1 MKRLLCTM
9 LVISLMIA
17 GLCIP
22 VAAELYTRNF
32 TNDLINPFTTH
43 LSDSNGRVVF
53 YFEPIGMNAMPEAT
67 VSMAAPSGTVGRVLS
82 VIACNYDGSGL
93 DPEAWSASSEE
104 RVNNEVTCT
113 AYLRINPFATKV
125 NFYAARS
132 RNGVTNAW
140 DYYYTASNH
149 LACVVEEE
157 LMAIKADF
165 AEK

>member
-9 LVISLMIA
+9 LVISLLIIS
-17 GLCIP
+17 LCIP

-32 TNDLINPFTTH
+32 TNNFIDSFVTTV
-43 LSDSNGRVVF
+43 SDSNGLVSF

-67 VSMAAPSGTVGRVLS
+67 VNMAAPSGTVGRVLS
-82 VIACNYDGSGL
+82 MIACNYAGSDL
-93 DPEAWSASSEE
+93 DPEAWTASSEE
-104 RVNNEVTCT
+104 RVNNAITCT
-113 AYLRINPFATKV
+113 AYLRIQPFATKV

-149 LACVVEEE
+149 LACGVEEE
-157 LMAIKADF
+157 LMTIKADF
-165 AEK
+165 AKK